1 MKLNIITPRS
11 AGSSI
16 EVSKVFFPGVEGSFE
31 ILSGHAPIVAALKEG
46 DISWDSGSLHI
57 RSGFV
62 QVENNVVTAVVEE

>member
-46 DISWDSGSLHI
+46 DIRWDSGSLHI

-62 QVENNVVTAVVEE
+62 QVENNVITAVVEE